1 MEAAKE
7 NSGMRLRGRMECATL
22 RGGRDAREEASRKEN
37 VLLTRRAALWATI
50 FSASGFSNF
59 AGRRRNAER
68 AVRMGPGLAWL
79 LRGCAGN
86 LEGGGSCERSAMSQE
101 SVGSG

>member
-7 NSGMRLRGRMECATL
+7 NSGMRLRGLTEFTTL
-22 RGGRDAREEASRKEN
+22 RGVRDAREEASRNEK

-50 FSASGFSNF
+50 FSLSCFSNF
-59 AGRRRNAER
+59 IGRRRNAER

-86 LEGGGSCERSAMSQE
+86 WECGGSCERSAMSHE